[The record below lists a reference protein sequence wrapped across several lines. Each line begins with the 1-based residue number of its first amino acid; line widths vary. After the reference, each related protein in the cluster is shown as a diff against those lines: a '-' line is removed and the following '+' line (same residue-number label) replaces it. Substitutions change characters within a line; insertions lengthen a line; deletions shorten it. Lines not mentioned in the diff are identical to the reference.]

1 MHVSDEVLLAF
12 LDQEAEATERSEI
25 EEHLARC
32 DECAALWTEV
42 RSATRRVSEALE
54 TLDVQ
59 SPWAGMPEM
68 PEELVAAAR
77 AEAPGDPGGDD
88 SQGEI
93 RSIETAPSVPSA
105 SAAGTVRRA
114 RRLSGRGMA
123 IAASLVFLLAAGAWA
138 IPGSPVRD
146 WLSRSLVAVSS
157 LFDAG
162 EPEAPGAAVSD
173 EPGPP
178 VSGVSVEPLA
188 GSVSISIRAPVPGTR
203 VRVTLVPDGIASVAG
218 TSGRYQVG
226 PGRIEIQGPGGEMT
240 IRLPETVPDA
250 RVEVDGRLV
259 VRKQGDDLTLTP
271 AADSTR
277 SQILFELGG

>member
-12 LDQEAEATERSEI
+12 LDREVEATERSDI
-25 EEHLARC
+25 EEHLAHC

-42 RSATRRVSEALE
+42 RSATRRASEALE
-54 TLDVQ
+54 TLDIP
-59 SPWAGMPEM
+59 SPWVGM
-68 PEELVAAAR
+68 PEELVAAAKM
-77 AEAPGDPGGDD
+77 EAPGDESRDEP
-88 SQGEI
+88 QGEI
-93 RSIETAPSVPSA
+93 RSIETAPSALSA
-105 SAAGTVRRA
+105 NAARAVRRA

-146 WLSRSLVAVSS
+146 WLSRSWVAVSS
-157 LFDAG
+157 LFDGG
-162 EPEAPGAAVSD
+162 EPEVAGTAVSE

-178 VSGVSVEPLA
+178 VSGVSVEPFA
-188 GSVSISIRAPVPGTR
+188 GRVSISIRAPVSGTR
-203 VRVTLVPDGIASVAG
+203 VRVSLVSDGIASVAG

-226 PGRIEIQGPGGEMT
+226 PGRIEVQSPGGEMT
-240 IRLPETVPDA
+240 IRLPETVADA